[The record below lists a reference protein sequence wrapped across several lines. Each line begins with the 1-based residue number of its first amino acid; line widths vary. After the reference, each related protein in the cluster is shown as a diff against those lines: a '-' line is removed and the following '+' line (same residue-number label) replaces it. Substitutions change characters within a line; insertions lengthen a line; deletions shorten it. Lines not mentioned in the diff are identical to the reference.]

1 MLNMFICSTR
11 LEASIYDAWSYF
23 RCGDEIG
30 YLVGATTLIIYHIL
44 IHIGQMLHKSECLKV
59 SINNDNCKHAVSYS
73 LIVLRHKLYYYGTY
87 VHNNMYK
94 KSFQYAARDYIWIL
108 NFMYVLEGINIQHLL
123 AISLVNGGIWAF
135 SKLFQFNVGIWFPK
149 WWITLEKETK
159 EKI

>member
-1 MLNMFICSTR
+1 MFICSTR

-87 VHNNMYK
+87 VHNNMYLQEK
-94 KSFQYAARDYIWIL
+94 FSICGQRLHMNIVFYLCTRRYIYTTLTCYIPCKRWH
-108 NFMYVLEGINIQHLL
+108 MSLL
-123 AISLVNGGIWAF
+123 QV
-135 SKLFQFNVGIWFPK
+135 VPV
-149 WWITLEKETK
+149 
-159 EKI
+159 